1 MKEYFYKF
9 IMNILFVCLVLI
21 PKGIISQINNI
32 DQINYSDDIVWDKP
46 EWENP
51 EIFQINREE
60 PTATFYRYK
69 SSSEAL
75 VNDDWKNSSYY
86 KSLNGNWHFNY
97 SADIK
102 SRPKKFYENN
112 YDFSNWDLLEIPSN
126 WELKGYGIPFYTNIK
141 YMFPANPP
149 FIPHDQNNNGSF
161 IKLFDIPAEWSGK
174 EIYLHFEGVSGA
186 MYIWINGKNVGYSEG
201 SKTPAE
207 FKITDYLVKGQNKLS
222 VQVMRW
228 SDASYMEDQD
238 FWRLSGIE
246 RDVYLFAQ
254 NNISLK
260 DFKVKT
266 DLINQFK
273 DGDFKL
279 DLEINNNSSKKAA
292 SKAIVKILDNSKEIY
307 NEERNLGL
315 DPGINNIS
323 FEKLIP
329 DVKHWSAETP
339 NLYDL
344 LIEIKGK
351 EIQATKIRI
360 GFRNLE
366 IKNNQFL
373 VNGVPILMKGVNLH
387 DHHEKNGHVVTEDLL
402 IKDLEL
408 MKKNNINSIRCSH
421 YPKNPFFYR
430 MCDKYGFYVIDEA
443 NIETH
448 GMGTTNQGLE
458 FSPKRQEIHPAYI
471 PQWKEMHLDRTKRMY
486 ERDKNYPSI
495 VIWSLGNEA
504 GNGENLFSTYEWLK
518 NIDNSRPVQYEGATK
533 YSNTDIQA
541 PMYPTIEEMKD
552 YAENNPTRPLILCEY
567 AHAMGNSVGN
577 LQEYWDLIENYDIMQ
592 GGFIWDWVDQG
603 LLTYNDKDEEF
614 WAYGGDLGGEN
625 YQNDKNFCNNGL
637 VNPDR
642 SIHPSLKEVKK
653 VYQSIKFNIE
663 SIENKEILI
672 SNKYDF
678 KNLKEFYFEW
688 ELLKNGK
695 QISKGTINEF
705 ELAPNKSKIIK
716 IDFPEIYDVDE
727 YHLNVYAKKK
737 SYGNLIPKDHTVAYN
752 QFFLGGKRIN
762 NKTSLDNSNNAI
774 KVSQNKKTLD
784 LFGEGFKI
792 SFNKENGRLT
802 EINYGNENIILQ
814 GIKPN
819 FWRAPIDNDYGF
831 LMPFKLKVW
840 KQASKKQNF
849 ESIKIKNLKRQG
861 VEVKTNYYLPDVKA
875 FVDITYSIKIN
886 GRINIK
892 TSLSEISE
900 KLPVLPLFG
909 TNFIINKSYDN
920 VVWYGRG
927 PHENYQ
933 DRKTS
938 SLVGIYNY
946 KVSQMYFPYIR
957 PQENGNRTDT
967 RWLSLTNSEGN
978 GIIIESS
985 NLFEFSS
992 HHQYNDDFDGGDRK
1006 SQTHTYDI
1014 IKRPIVNLNINYKQM
1029 GVGGDDSWGKQPH
1042 DEYKIKPGNLS
1053 FNYSISP
1060 IIQ

>member
-9 IMNILFVCLVLI
+9 IMNILFICLVLI
-21 PKGIISQINNI
+21 PKEIISQINDI

-69 SSSEAL
+69 SSSKAL

-97 SADIK
+97 SNDIK

-161 IKLFDIPAEWSGK
+161 IKLFDIPEEWSGK

-344 LIEIKGK
+344 LIEVKGK

-373 VNGVPILMKGVNLH
+373 VNGIPILMKGVNLH

-577 LQEYWDLIENYDIMQ
+577 LQEYWDLIEKYDIMQ

-603 LLTYNDKDEEF
+603 LLTYNDKDDEF

-727 YHLNVYAKKK
+727 YHLNIYAKKK

-802 EINYGNENIILQ
+802 EVNYGNENIILQ

-892 TSLSEISE
+892 TSLSGISE

>member
-1 MKEYFYKF
+1 MKEYFYKS
-9 IMNILFVCLVLI
+9 IINILFVCLVLI
-21 PKGIISQINNI
+21 PKGIISQINDL

-60 PTATFYRYK
+60 PKATFYCYK

-97 SADIK
+97 SDDIK

-161 IKLFDIPAEWSGK
+161 IKLFDIPAEWLGK

-246 RDVYLFAQ
+246 RDVYLFAE

-307 NEERNLGL
+307 SEEKNLGL

-360 GFRNLE
+360 GFRNLK

-373 VNGVPILMKGVNLH
+373 VNGIPILMKGVNLH

-504 GNGENLFSTYEWLK
+504 GNGENFFSTYEWLK

-603 LLTYNDKDEEF
+603 LLTYNDKDEKF

-678 KNLKEFYFEW
+678 KNLNEFYFEW
-688 ELLKNGK
+688 ELLKNGN

-727 YHLNVYAKKK
+727 YHLNIYAKKK

-875 FVDITYSIKIN
+875 FVDVTYSIKIN

-920 VVWYGRG
+920 VIWYGRG

-938 SLVGIYNY
+938 SLVGVYNY

-1060 IIQ
+1060 VIQ

>member
-9 IMNILFVCLVLI
+9 IMNILFICLVLI
-21 PKGIISQINNI
+21 PKEIISQINDI

-69 SSSEAL
+69 SSSKAL

-97 SADIK
+97 SNDIK

-344 LIEIKGK
+344 LIEVKGK

-373 VNGVPILMKGVNLH
+373 VNGIPILMKGVNLH

-577 LQEYWDLIENYDIMQ
+577 LQEYWDLIEKYDIMQ

-603 LLTYNDKDEEF
+603 LLTYNDKDDEF

-695 QISKGTINEF
+695 QISKGTINEI

-727 YHLNVYAKKK
+727 YHLNIYAKKK

-802 EINYGNENIILQ
+802 EVNYGNENIILQ

-892 TSLSEISE
+892 TSLSGISE

-909 TNFIINKSYDN
+909 TNFIINKSFDN

>member
-1 MKEYFYKF
+1 MKEYFYKS
-9 IMNILFVCLVLI
+9 IMNILFICLVLI
-21 PKGIISQINNI
+21 PKGIISQINDL

-60 PTATFYRYK
+60 PTATFYSYK

-86 KSLNGNWHFNY
+86 KSLNGKWHFNY
-97 SADIK
+97 SNDIK

-207 FKITDYLVKGQNKLS
+207 FKITDYLVKGKNKLS

-653 VYQSIKFNIE
+653 VYQSIKFNFE

-727 YHLNVYAKKK
+727 YHLNIYAKKK

-892 TSLSEISE
+892 TSLSGISE

>member
-1 MKEYFYKF
+1 MKEYFYKS

-21 PKGIISQINNI
+21 PKGIISQINDL

-60 PTATFYRYK
+60 PTATFYSYK

-186 MYIWINGKNVGYSEG
+186 MYIWINGKKVGYSEG

-246 RDVYLFAQ
+246 RDVYLFAE

-323 FEKLIP
+323 FEKLIS

-351 EIQATKIRI
+351 EIQATKIQI

-373 VNGVPILMKGVNLH
+373 VNGIPILMKGVNLH

-688 ELLKNGK
+688 ELLKNGN

-727 YHLNVYAKKK
+727 YHLNIYAKKK

-985 NLFEFSS
+985 NFFEFSS
-992 HHQYNDDFDGGDRK
+992 HHQYNDDFDGGNRK

>member
-9 IMNILFVCLVLI
+9 IMNILFICLVLI
-21 PKGIISQINNI
+21 PKEIISQINDI

-69 SSSEAL
+69 SSSKAL

-97 SADIK
+97 SNDIK

-344 LIEIKGK
+344 LIEVKGK

-373 VNGVPILMKGVNLH
+373 VNGIPILMKGVNLH

-577 LQEYWDLIENYDIMQ
+577 LQEYWDLIEKYDIMQ

-603 LLTYNDKDEEF
+603 LLTYNDKDDEF

-695 QISKGTINEF
+695 QISKGTINEI

-727 YHLNVYAKKK
+727 YHLNIYAKKK

-802 EINYGNENIILQ
+802 EVNYGNENIILQ

>member
-9 IMNILFVCLVLI
+9 IMNILFICLVLI
-21 PKGIISQINNI
+21 PKEIISQINDI

-69 SSSEAL
+69 SSSKAL

-86 KSLNGNWHFNY
+86 KSLNGNWHFNF
-97 SADIK
+97 SNDIK

-161 IKLFDIPAEWSGK
+161 IKLFDIPEEWSGK

-373 VNGVPILMKGVNLH
+373 VNGIPILMKGVNLH

-577 LQEYWDLIENYDIMQ
+577 LQEYWDLIEKYDIMQ

-603 LLTYNDKDEEF
+603 LLTYNDKDDEF

-727 YHLNVYAKKK
+727 YHLNIYAKKK

-802 EINYGNENIILQ
+802 EVNYGNENIILQ

-892 TSLSEISE
+892 TSLSGISE

>member
-1 MKEYFYKF
+1 MKEYFYKS

-60 PTATFYRYK
+60 PTATFYSYK

-102 SRPKKFYENN
+102 SRPKKFYEND

-688 ELLKNGK
+688 ELLKNGN
-695 QISKGTINEF
+695 QISKGIINEF

-792 SFNKENGRLT
+792 SFNKQNGRLT

-892 TSLSEISE
+892 TSLSGISE

>member
-1 MKEYFYKF
+1 MKEYFYKS
-9 IMNILFVCLVLI
+9 IMNILSICLVLI
-21 PKGIISQINNI
+21 PKGIISQINDL

-60 PTATFYRYK
+60 PTATFYSYK
-69 SSSEAL
+69 SSSDAL

-86 KSLNGNWHFNY
+86 KSLNGEWHFNY
-97 SADIK
+97 SNDIK
-102 SRPKKFYENN
+102 SRPKKFYANN

-161 IKLFDIPAEWSGK
+161 IKLFDIPAEWLGK

-246 RDVYLFAQ
+246 RDVYLFAE

-292 SKAIVKILDNSKEIY
+292 SKAIVKILDNSQVIY
-307 NEERNLGL
+307 SEEKNLGL

-323 FEKLIP
+323 FEKLIS

-360 GFRNLE
+360 GFRNLK

-373 VNGVPILMKGVNLH
+373 VNGIPILMKGVNLH

-603 LLTYNDKDEEF
+603 LLTYNDKNEEF

-688 ELLKNGK
+688 ELLKNGN

-727 YHLNVYAKKK
+727 YHLNIYAKKK

-762 NKTSLDNSNNAI
+762 NKTSLNNSNNAI

-831 LMPFKLKVW
+831 LMPYKLKVW

-861 VEVKTNYYLPDVKA
+861 VEVKTNYYMPDVKA
-875 FVDITYSIKIN
+875 FVDITYTIKIN

-920 VVWYGRG
+920 VEWYGRG

-946 KVSQMYFPYIR
+946 KVSEMYFPYIR

-985 NLFEFSS
+985 NFFEFSS
-992 HHQYNDDFDGGDRK
+992 HHQYNDDFDGGNRK

-1014 IKRPIVNLNINYKQM
+1014 LKRPIVNLNINYKQM
-1029 GVGGDDSWGKQPH
+1029 GVGGDDSWGKEPH
-1042 DEYKIKPGNLS
+1042 EEYKIKPGNLS
-1053 FNYSISP
+1053 FIYSISP

>member
-9 IMNILFVCLVLI
+9 IMNILFICLVLI
-21 PKGIISQINNI
+21 PKEIISQINDI

-69 SSSEAL
+69 SSSKAL

-97 SADIK
+97 SNDIK

-161 IKLFDIPAEWSGK
+161 IKLFDIPEEWSGK

-373 VNGVPILMKGVNLH
+373 VNGIPILMKGVNLH

-577 LQEYWDLIENYDIMQ
+577 LQEYWDLIEKYDIMQ

-603 LLTYNDKDEEF
+603 LLTYNDKDDEF

-688 ELLKNGK
+688 ELLKNGN
-695 QISKGTINEF
+695 QISKGIINEF

-727 YHLNVYAKKK
+727 YHLNIYAKKK

-892 TSLSEISE
+892 TSLSGISE

>member
-9 IMNILFVCLVLI
+9 IMNILFICLVLI
-21 PKGIISQINNI
+21 PKEIISQINDI

-69 SSSEAL
+69 SSSKAL

-97 SADIK
+97 SNDIK

-161 IKLFDIPAEWSGK
+161 IKLFDIPEEWSGK

-373 VNGVPILMKGVNLH
+373 VNGIPILMKGVNLH

-603 LLTYNDKDEEF
+603 LLTYNDKDDEF

-695 QISKGTINEF
+695 QISKGTINEI

-727 YHLNVYAKKK
+727 YHLNIYAKKK

-802 EINYGNENIILQ
+802 EVNYGNENIILQ

-892 TSLSEISE
+892 TSLSGISE

>member
-9 IMNILFVCLVLI
+9 IMNILFICLVLI
-21 PKGIISQINNI
+21 PKEIISQINDI

-69 SSSEAL
+69 SSSKAL

-97 SADIK
+97 SNDIK

-161 IKLFDIPAEWSGK
+161 IKLFDIPEEWSGK

-344 LIEIKGK
+344 LIEVKGK

-373 VNGVPILMKGVNLH
+373 VNGIPILMKGVNLH

-577 LQEYWDLIENYDIMQ
+577 LQEYWDLIEKYDIMQ

-603 LLTYNDKDEEF
+603 LLTYNDKDDEF

-695 QISKGTINEF
+695 QISKGTINEI

-727 YHLNVYAKKK
+727 YHLNIYAKKK

-802 EINYGNENIILQ
+802 EVNYGNENIILQ

-892 TSLSEISE
+892 TSLSGISE

>member
-9 IMNILFVCLVLI
+9 IMNILFICLVLI
-21 PKGIISQINNI
+21 PKGIISQINDI

-60 PTATFYRYK
+60 PTATFYSYK

-246 RDVYLFAQ
+246 RDVYLFAE

-292 SKAIVKILDNSKEIY
+292 SKAIVKILDSSKEIY
-307 NEERNLGL
+307 SEERNLGL

-344 LIEIKGK
+344 LIVIKGK

-762 NKTSLDNSNNAI
+762 NKTSLDNSKNAI

-792 SFNKENGRLT
+792 SFNKQNGRLT

-892 TSLSEISE
+892 TSLSGISE

-909 TNFIINKSYDN
+909 TNFVINKSYDN

>member
-9 IMNILFVCLVLI
+9 IMNILFICLVLI
-21 PKGIISQINNI
+21 PKEIISQINDI

-69 SSSEAL
+69 SSSKAL

-97 SADIK
+97 SNDIK

-344 LIEIKGK
+344 LIEVKGK

-373 VNGVPILMKGVNLH
+373 VNGIPILMKGVNLH

-603 LLTYNDKDEEF
+603 LLTYNDKDDEF

-695 QISKGTINEF
+695 QISKGIINEF

-727 YHLNVYAKKK
+727 YHLNIYAKKK

-802 EINYGNENIILQ
+802 EVNYGNENIILQ

>member
-1 MKEYFYKF
+1 MKEFFYKN
-9 IMNILFVCLVLI
+9 IINILFVCLVLI
-21 PKGIISQINNI
+21 PKGIIAQINDL
-32 DQINYSDDIVWDKP
+32 DQINYSDNVVWDNP

-60 PTATFYRYK
+60 PTATFYSYK

-86 KSLNGNWHFNY
+86 KSLNGKWHFNY
-97 SADIK
+97 SNDIK

-266 DLINQFK
+266 DLINQYK

-279 DLEINNNSSKKAA
+279 DLEINNNSSNKAI
-292 SKAIVKILDNSKEIY
+292 SKAIVKIIDKSQEIY
-307 NEERNLGL
+307 SEEKNLEL
-315 DPGINNIS
+315 NPGINNIS
-323 FEKLIP
+323 FEKLIS

-373 VNGVPILMKGVNLH
+373 VNGIPILMKGVNLH

-663 SIENKEILI
+663 SIDNKEILV

-688 ELLKNGK
+688 ELLKNGN

-705 ELAPNKSKIIK
+705 ELAPNKSKILK

-727 YHLNVYAKKK
+727 YHLNIYAKKK
-737 SYGNLIPKDHTVAYN
+737 FYGNLIPKDHTVAYN

-762 NKTSLDNSNNAI
+762 NKKSINNSNNAI

-886 GRINIK
+886 GRINIQ

-967 RWLSLTNSEGN
+967 RWLSLTNSKGN

-992 HHQYNDDFDGGDRK
+992 HHQYNDDFDGGNRK

-1014 IKRPIVNLNINYKQM
+1014 LKRPIVNLNINYKQM
-1029 GVGGDDSWGKQPH
+1029 GVGGDDSWGKEPH

>member
-1 MKEYFYKF
+1 MKEYFYKS

-21 PKGIISQINNI
+21 PKGIISQINDL

-60 PTATFYRYK
+60 PTATFYSYK

-688 ELLKNGK
+688 EFLKNGK

-727 YHLNVYAKKK
+727 YHLNIYAKKK

-892 TSLSEISE
+892 TSLSGISE

-1042 DEYKIKPGNLS
+1042 DEYKIKPENLS

>member
-102 SRPKKFYENN
+102 SRPKKFYEND

-246 RDVYLFAQ
+246 RDVYLFAE

-762 NKTSLDNSNNAI
+762 NKTSLDNSNNSI

-992 HHQYNDDFDGGDRK
+992 HHQYNDDFDGGNRK

-1014 IKRPIVNLNINYKQM
+1014 LKRPIVNLNINYKQM

>member
-1 MKEYFYKF
+1 MKEYFYKS

-21 PKGIISQINNI
+21 PKGIISQINDL

-60 PTATFYRYK
+60 PTATFYSYK

-292 SKAIVKILDNSKEIY
+292 SKAVVKILDNSKEIY
-307 NEERNLGL
+307 SEEKNLGL
-315 DPGINNIS
+315 EPGINNIS

-577 LQEYWDLIENYDIMQ
+577 LQEYWNLIENYDIMQ

-695 QISKGTINEF
+695 QISKDTINEF

-727 YHLNVYAKKK
+727 YHLNIYAKKK

-762 NKTSLDNSNNAI
+762 NKTSINNSNNAI

-792 SFNKENGRLT
+792 SFNKANGRLT
-802 EINYGNENIILQ
+802 EINYGNENIILR

-819 FWRAPIDNDYGF
+819 FWRAPIEIGR
-831 LMPFKLKVW
+831 
-840 KQASKKQNF
+840 ASCR
-849 ESIKIKNLKRQG
+849 ER
-861 VEVKTNYYLPDVKA
+861 V
-875 FVDITYSIKIN
+875 
-886 GRINIK
+886 
-892 TSLSEISE
+892 
-900 KLPVLPLFG
+900 
-909 TNFIINKSYDN
+909 
-920 VVWYGRG
+920 
-927 PHENYQ
+927 
-933 DRKTS
+933 
-938 SLVGIYNY
+938 
-946 KVSQMYFPYIR
+946 
-957 PQENGNRTDT
+957 
-967 RWLSLTNSEGN
+967 
-978 GIIIESS
+978 
-985 NLFEFSS
+985 
-992 HHQYNDDFDGGDRK
+992 
-1006 SQTHTYDI
+1006 
-1014 IKRPIVNLNINYKQM
+1014 
-1029 GVGGDDSWGKQPH
+1029 
-1042 DEYKIKPGNLS
+1042 
-1053 FNYSISP
+1053 
-1060 IIQ
+1060 

>member
-1 MKEYFYKF
+1 MKEYFYKS

-21 PKGIISQINNI
+21 PKGIISQINDL

-60 PTATFYRYK
+60 PTATFYSYK
-69 SSSEAL
+69 SSSKAL

-329 DVKHWSAETP
+329 DVKDWSAETP

-625 YQNDKNFCNNGL
+625 HQNDKNFCNNGL

-695 QISKGTINEF
+695 QISKGRINEF

-727 YHLNVYAKKK
+727 YHLNIYAKKK

-774 KVSQNKKTLD
+774 KVSQNKETLD

-802 EINYGNENIILQ
+802 EINYGNENIILR

-892 TSLSEISE
+892 TSLSGISE

-1042 DEYKIKPGNLS
+1042 DEYKIKPVNLS

>member
-9 IMNILFVCLVLI
+9 IMNILFICLVLI
-21 PKGIISQINNI
+21 PKEIISQINDI

-69 SSSEAL
+69 SSSKAL

-86 KSLNGNWHFNY
+86 KSLNGEWHFNY
-97 SADIK
+97 SNDIK
-102 SRPKKFYENN
+102 SRPKKFYANN

-161 IKLFDIPAEWSGK
+161 IKLFDIPEEWSGK

-373 VNGVPILMKGVNLH
+373 VNGIPILMKGVNLH

-577 LQEYWDLIENYDIMQ
+577 LQEYWDLIEKYDIMQ

-603 LLTYNDKDEEF
+603 LLTYNDKDDEF

-727 YHLNVYAKKK
+727 YHLNIYAKKK

-762 NKTSLDNSNNAI
+762 NKMSLDNSNNAI

-892 TSLSEISE
+892 TSLSGISE

>member
-1 MKEYFYKF
+1 MKEYFYKS

-21 PKGIISQINNI
+21 PKGIISQINDL

-60 PTATFYRYK
+60 PTATFYSYK

-625 YQNDKNFCNNGL
+625 HQNDKNFCNNGL

-695 QISKGTINEF
+695 QISKGRINEF

-727 YHLNVYAKKK
+727 YHLNIYAKKK

-892 TSLSEISE
+892 TSLSGISE

>member
-21 PKGIISQINNI
+21 PKGIISQINDL

-102 SRPKKFYENN
+102 SRPKKFYEND

-727 YHLNVYAKKK
+727 YHLNIYAKKK

-762 NKTSLDNSNNAI
+762 NKTSLDNSNNSI

-792 SFNKENGRLT
+792 SFSKENGRLT

-892 TSLSEISE
+892 TSLSGISE

>member
-1 MKEYFYKF
+1 MKEYFYKS
-9 IMNILFVCLVLI
+9 IMNILFVCLVLV
-21 PKGIISQINNI
+21 PKGIISQINDL

-60 PTATFYRYK
+60 PTATFYSYK

-86 KSLNGNWHFNY
+86 KSLNGKWHFNY
-97 SADIK
+97 SNDIK

-186 MYIWINGKNVGYSEG
+186 MYIWINGKKVGYSEG

-458 FSPKRQEIHPAYI
+458 FSPKKQEIHPAYT

-653 VYQSIKFNIE
+653 VYQSIKFNFE

-727 YHLNVYAKKK
+727 YHLNIYAKKK

-892 TSLSEISE
+892 TSLSGISE

-1060 IIQ
+1060 VIQ

>member
-1 MKEYFYKF
+1 MKEYFYKS
-9 IMNILFVCLVLI
+9 IMNILFICLVLI
-21 PKGIISQINNI
+21 PKGIISQINDL

-60 PTATFYRYK
+60 PTATFYSYK

-458 FSPKRQEIHPAYI
+458 FSPKKQEIHPAYT

-653 VYQSIKFNIE
+653 VYQSIKFNFE

-727 YHLNVYAKKK
+727 YHLNIYAKKK

-892 TSLSEISE
+892 TSLSGISE